1 MKFFKVSYYTRNIY
15 VSVRES
21 FLRMI
26 NVRTLLDLSPRSMFT
41 NTPPVFHGICSCYYN
56 PISSPQISIKLPR
69 T

>member
-26 NVRTLLDLSPRSMFT
+26 SVRMLLDLSLCSMFT
-41 NTPPVFHGICSCYYN
+41 NTPVFQGICSCYYN
-56 PISSPQISIKLPR
+56 PISPLQISIKLPR